1 MTTYNEPR
9 FPGPD
14 PYEPLGNPPS
24 FTLTST
30 DLADGAE
37 IEEKFRAPSNI
48 SPQLQWSDLP
58 EGTKSLA
65 VTLLDPD
72 APTGAGFWHWAAFNI
87 PADTTELPQGAGSAA
102 DLGIDGDISLKHD
115 GGQRE
120 YYGPQPPAGHAPH
133 RTCMRYMPSTW
144 KPWILTPMLHLRFW
158 ALTSI
163 SIPSVVQSCGAG
175 TNKNRMTG

>member
-102 DLGIDGDISLKHD
+102 DLGIDGVISLKHD
-115 GGQRE
+115 VSHRE
-120 YYGPQPPAGHAPH
+120 HYGTQPPAVYSPH
-133 RTCMRYMPSTW
+133 RYLYSIHALDVETLDIASDSSPTVLGCNLYFHTLGRSILSGRYE
-144 KPWILTPMLHLRFW
+144 
-158 ALTSI
+158 
-163 SIPSVVQSCGAG
+163 Q
-175 TNKNRMTG
+175 N

>member
-48 SPQLQWSDLP
+48 SPQLQWYDLP

-72 APTGAGFWHWAAFNI
+72 AQTGAGFWYWEAFNI
-87 PADTTELPQGAGSAA
+87 HDDTAELPQDAGSEG
-102 DLGIDGDISLKHD
+102 DVCIYGGIS
-115 GGQRE
+115 
-120 YYGPQPPAGHAPH
+120 
-133 RTCMRYMPSTW
+133 
-144 KPWILTPMLHLRFW
+144 
-158 ALTSI
+158 
-163 SIPSVVQSCGAG
+163 
-175 TNKNRMTG
+175 